1 MWLVVS
7 SDWILKIVYLSCV
20 AVRQGRSLGT
30 AIPSVGRKWLLLAG
44 GHGRI
49 VIYLKYN
56 LWLGLLGWVTKFTWF
71 VFVTVIVTNISFAYY
86 FTGVSHFWKC
96 CQMMMLPKN
105 VLLALFCFIP
115 IYIIFIH
122 HNHIQFHIKEISEK
136 ISNYYVKLQLSSM
149 YDNAFFHRFQFNMY
163 YLELLNMQD
172 NKDSQC
178 YQGPLNL

>member
-30 AIPSVGRKWLLLAG
+30 ATPSVGRKWLLLAG

-56 LWLGLLGWVTKFTWF
+56 LWLGLLGWVTKFTCF
-71 VFVTVIVTNISFAYY
+71 VIVTVIVTNISFAYY
-86 FTGVSHFWKC
+86 STRVYHFWKC
-96 CQMMMLPKN
+96 CQMMMLPNN
-105 VLLALFCFIP
+105 VLLELFCFIP

-136 ISNYYVKLQLSSM
+136 ISDWLRQILAIKHVWQC
-149 YDNAFFHRFQFNMY
+149 FFPQVSIQHVLPRAIKHARQ
-163 YLELLNMQD
+163 
-172 NKDSQC
+172 
-178 YQGPLNL
+178 